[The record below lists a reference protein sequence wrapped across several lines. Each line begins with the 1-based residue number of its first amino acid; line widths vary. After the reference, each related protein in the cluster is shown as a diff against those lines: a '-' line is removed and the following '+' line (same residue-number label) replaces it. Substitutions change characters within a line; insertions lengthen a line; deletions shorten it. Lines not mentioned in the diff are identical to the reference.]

1 MGSRWAP
8 ALHVAS
14 GPQNHPEGA
23 AGAERSR
30 RSRDGQIRLQRAG
43 AASTGLVAFSVFV
56 ETE

>member
-1 MGSRWAP
+1 MGSCWAP
-8 ALHVAS
+8 VLHVAS
-14 GPQNHPEGA
+14 SPQNHPEGA

-30 RSRDGQIRLQRAG
+30 RSRDGQIHLQRAG

>member
-1 MGSRWAP
+1 MGSCWAL

-14 GPQNHPEGA
+14 SPQNHPEGA

-30 RSRDGQIRLQRAG
+30 RSREGQIP
-43 AASTGLVAFSVFV
+43 AASTGLVVFSVFV